1 MCHLPSGIYENHKS
15 QHATVETSLAMT
27 ITHFFCQVCISLT
40 GETRTGENMHVLEEP
55 VRRPSGQS
63 DETHTDTRLLLTF
76 HFTCLVK
83 VLVIVFEMYLT
94 PAA

>member
-40 GETRTGENMHVLEEP
+40 GETRTGENMQT
-55 VRRPSGQS
+55 RPGG
-63 DETHTDTRLLLTF
+63 
-76 HFTCLVK
+76 TCPPSLRTK
-83 VLVIVFEMYLT
+83 
-94 PAA
+94 